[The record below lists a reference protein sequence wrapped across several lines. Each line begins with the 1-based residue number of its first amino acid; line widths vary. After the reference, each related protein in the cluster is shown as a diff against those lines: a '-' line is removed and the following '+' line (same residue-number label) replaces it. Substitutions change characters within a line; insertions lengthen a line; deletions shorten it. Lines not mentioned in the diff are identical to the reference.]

1 MLGYRVYDIER
12 NQWIKDNV
20 YLNPD
25 GDLFLIKKSIFGRT
39 KKPILLESD
48 RYVWHQDIELYDKN
62 NNMVYIGDYI
72 KAQVEENRSVIG
84 LVAYAHEMSAYII
97 LCDDTNEFFTLGSNV
112 CELIE
117 IIGNVFD
124 GYEVDIEETEEDSE
138 EVEVNE

>member
-1 MLGYRVYDIER
+1 MFRVFDTEK
-12 NQWIKDNV
+12 NQWIRDNI

-39 KKPILLESD
+39 KKPILLDSD

-84 LVAYAHEMSAYII
+84 LVVYAHEMSAYII
-97 LCDDTNEFFTLGSNV
+97 LCDETNEFFTLGSNV
-112 CELIE
+112 CEHIE
-117 IIGNVFD
+117 KIGNVFD
-124 GYEVDIEETEEDSE
+124 GYEVDIEDSEEDSE
-138 EVEVNE
+138 EDETNE

>member
-1 MLGYRVYDIER
+1 LGYRVYDTQACE
-12 NQWIKDNV
+12 WIKDNI

-39 KKPILLESD
+39 KKTVLLESD

-138 EVEVNE
+138 EDETNE

>member
-1 MLGYRVYDIER
+1 MFRVYDTQACE
-12 NQWIKDNV
+12 WIRDNI

-39 KKPILLESD
+39 KKPILLELD
-48 RYVWHQDIELYDKN
+48 RYIYHNDIELYDKN

-84 LVAYAHEMSAYII
+84 LVTYAHEMSAYII
-97 LCDDTNEFFTLGSNV
+97 LCDETNEFFTLGSNV

-117 IIGNVFD
+117 IVGNVFD
-124 GYEVDIEETEEDSE
+124 GYEIDIEETED
-138 EVEVNE
+138 VGNE

>member
-1 MLGYRVYDIER
+1 MFRVYDNIT

-39 KKPILLESD
+39 KKPALLDSD

-72 KAQVEENRSVIG
+72 KAQVEDNRSVIG
-84 LVAYAHEMSAYII
+84 LVTYAHEMSAYII
-97 LCDDTNEFFTLGSNV
+97 LCDDNKFYTLGSNV

-138 EVEVNE
+138 EVEVYE

>member
-1 MLGYRVYDIER
+1 MGYRVYDIER

-39 KKPILLESD
+39 KKPILLEPD
-48 RYVWHQDIELYDKN
+48 RYIYHNDIELYDKDN
-62 NNMVYIGDYI
+62 NLVYIGDYI
-72 KAQVEENRSVIG
+72 KAQVKEDRSVIG
-84 LVAYAHEMSAYII
+84 LVSYAHDLSAYVI

>member
-1 MLGYRVYDIER
+1 LGCRVYDIQK

-39 KKPILLESD
+39 KKPILLDSD

-84 LVAYAHEMSAYII
+84 LVTYAHEMSAYII
-97 LCDDTNEFFTLGSNV
+97 LCDDNKFYTLGSNV

-124 GYEVDIEETEEDSE
+124 GYEIDIEETEEDSE
-138 EVEVNE
+138 EVDVNE

>member
-1 MLGYRVYDIER
+1 LGYRVYDIER

-48 RYVWHQDIELYDKN
+48 RYVYHNDIGLFDKN
-62 NNMVYIGDYI
+62 ENLIYIGDYVR
-72 KAQVEENRSVIG
+72 AQVEENRFVIG
-84 LVAYAHEMSAYII
+84 VVNCAIDPAAYAI
-97 LCDDTNEFFTLGSNV
+97 LREDIEECFILGSEV
-112 CELIE
+112 CQFVE

>member
-1 MLGYRVYDIER
+1 MFRVYDNIT

-39 KKPILLESD
+39 KKPALLDSD

-84 LVAYAHEMSAYII
+84 LVTYAHEMSAYII
-97 LCDDTNEFFTLGSNV
+97 LCDDNKFYTLGSNV

-124 GYEVDIEETEEDSE
+124 GYEVDIEETEEETE
-138 EVEVNE
+138 EDESNE

>member
-1 MLGYRVYDIER
+1 MGYRVYDTQECE
-12 NQWIKDNV
+12 WIRDNI

-39 KKPILLESD
+39 KKPVLLDSD

-62 NNMVYIGDYI
+62 EDLIYIGDYVR
-72 KAQVEENRSVIG
+72 AQVEENRFVIG
-84 LVAYAHEMSAYII
+84 VVACAQDPAAYAI
-97 LCDDTNEFFTLGSNV
+97 LCEDIKECFILGSEV
-112 CELIE
+112 CQFVE

-138 EVEVNE
+138 EVESNE

>member
-1 MLGYRVYDIER
+1 MFRVFDTEK
-12 NQWIKDNV
+12 NQWIRDNI

-48 RYVWHQDIELYDKN
+48 RYVYHNDIELYDKDN
-62 NNMVYIGDYI
+62 NLVYIGDYI
-72 KAQVEENRSVIG
+72 KAQIEENRSVIG
-84 LVAYAHEMSAYII
+84 LVTYAHEMSAYII
-97 LCDDTNEFFTLGSNV
+97 LCDDNKFYTLGSNV

-124 GYEVDIEETEEDSE
+124 GYEVDIEETEE
-138 EVEVNE
+138 VEINE

>member
-1 MLGYRVYDIER
+1 MGYRIYDIER

-39 KKPILLESD
+39 KKPVLLDSD

-62 NNMVYIGDYI
+62 NNLVYIGDYI

-97 LCDDTNEFFTLGSNV
+97 LCDDNKFYTLGSNV

-124 GYEVDIEETEEDSE
+124 GYEIDIEETEEDE
-138 EVEVNE
+138 TNE

>member
-1 MLGYRVYDIER
+1 MGYRIYDIER

-39 KKPILLESD
+39 KKPVLLDSD
-48 RYVWHQDIELYDKN
+48 RYVYHNDIELYDKEN
-62 NNMVYIGDYI
+62 NLVYIGDYI
-72 KAQVEENRSVIG
+72 RAQAKEDRSVIG
-84 LVAYAHEMSAYII
+84 IVSYAHDLSAYVI

-124 GYEVDIEETEEDSE
+124 GYEVDIEETEEDLE

>member
-1 MLGYRVYDIER
+1 MGYRIYDIER

-39 KKPILLESD
+39 KKTVLLDSD
-48 RYVWHQDIELYDKN
+48 RYVWHQDIELYDKEN
-62 NNMVYIGDYI
+62 NLVYIGDYI
-72 KAQVEENRSVIG
+72 RAQVKEDRSVIG
-84 LVAYAHEMSAYII
+84 LVSYAHDLSAYVI

-138 EVEVNE
+138 EDETNE

>member
-1 MLGYRVYDIER
+1 MLFRVYDTQTCE
-12 NQWIKDNV
+12 WIKDNI

-39 KKPILLESD
+39 KKTVLLESD

>member
-1 MLGYRVYDIER
+1 LFRVFDTEK
-12 NQWIKDNV
+12 NQWIRDNI

-48 RYVWHQDIELYDKN
+48 RYVYHNDIELYDKDN
-62 NNMVYIGDYI
+62 NLVYIGDYI
-72 KAQVEENRSVIG
+72 KAQIEENRSVIG
-84 LVAYAHEMSAYII
+84 LVTYAHEMSAYII
-97 LCDDTNEFFTLGSNV
+97 LCDDNKFYTLGSNV

-124 GYEVDIEETEEDSE
+124 GYEVDIEETEE
-138 EVEVNE
+138 VEINE

>member
-1 MLGYRVYDIER
+1 MFRVFDTEK
-12 NQWIKDNV
+12 NQWIRDNI

-84 LVAYAHEMSAYII
+84 LVVYAHEMSAYII
-97 LCDDTNEFFTLGSNV
+97 LCDETNEFFTLGSNV
-112 CELIE
+112 CEHIE
-117 IIGNVFD
+117 KIGNVFD
-124 GYEVDIEETEEDSE
+124 GYEIDIEETEEDSE

>member
-1 MLGYRVYDIER
+1 MGYRVYDIER

-48 RYVWHQDIELYDKN
+48 RYVWHQDIELYDKDN
-62 NNMVYIGDYI
+62 NLVYIGDYI
-72 KAQVEENRSVIG
+72 KAQVAEDRSVIG

-97 LCDDTNEFFTLGSNV
+97 LCDETNEFFTLGSQV
-112 CELIE
+112 CDRIE
-117 IIGNVFD
+117 VIGNVFD

-138 EVEVNE
+138 EVESNE

>member
-1 MLGYRVYDIER
+1 MFRVFDTEE
-12 NQWIKDNV
+12 NQWIRDNI

-39 KKPILLESD
+39 KKSILLEPD

-84 LVAYAHEMSAYII
+84 LVVYAHEMSAYII
-97 LCDDTNEFFTLGSNV
+97 LCDETNEFFTLGSNV
-112 CELIE
+112 CEHIE
-117 IIGNVFD
+117 KIGNVFD
-124 GYEVDIEETEEDSE
+124 GYEVDIEDSE
-138 EVEVNE
+138 EDETNE